1 MNLPTLAVLLDTF
14 KLSSIS
20 GASKVIDLVNNQI
33 TDVDKHI
40 DSSMTGDD
48 LNIIY
53 KQLDYH
59 TQNNLTEL
67 MLFTQSEA
75 VMIVNQI
82 EILHDA
88 NNRSNSL
95 TRTFNESLS
104 AGVLTG
110 VVLIVLTMVI
120 LYHLTCKANNA
131 VIESNVFTFIGEAIT
146 NISELPQE
154 SK

>member
-20 GASKVIDLVNNQI
+20 GSSKVIDLVNNQI

-40 DSSMTGDD
+40 NYSMTGDD
-48 LNIIY
+48 LNRIY

-59 TQNNLTEL
+59 SQNNLTEL
-67 MLFTQSEA
+67 ILFTQSEA

-88 NNRSNSL
+88 NSRDNSW

-110 VVLIVLTMVI
+110 VVLIIATMVL

-131 VIESNVFTFIGEAIT
+131 VIESNVFTFIGEAISH
-146 NISELPQE
+146 IPAVPPEP
-154 SK
+154 K

>member
-40 DSSMTGDD
+40 NYSMTGDD
-48 LNIIY
+48 LNQIY

-67 MLFTQSEA
+67 ILFTQSEA

-82 EILHDA
+82 ELLHDA
-88 NNRSNSL
+88 NSRNNSWNRTL
-95 TRTFNESLS
+95 NESLS

-110 VVLIVLTMVI
+110 VVLIIATMVL
-120 LYHLTCKANNA
+120 LYHLTCKTNNA
-131 VIESNVFTFIGEAIT
+131 VIESSVFTFIGETIVT
-146 NISELPQE
+146 IYELPTGP
-154 SK
+154 K